1 MVKNNPDDSDFPE
14 GQGRQPS
21 LFAVLDG
28 DTHKLFVD
36 RCKKVTFDSGQ
47 SIFIQGNDHSFC
59 YIINEGLIRTYYV
72 APSGREATL
81 GYWSTGD
88 LVGGPSVFGGGPHIW
103 SAVAQKPSKVLA
115 ISGPELRKFAG
126 EHNQVYSW
134 LIDVLDFKLRW
145 LSTLF
150 QIHGTENVQERLAKL
165 LLMLGDIYGEEN
177 PGGTIIKQK
186 ISQNDLATLVGASRQ
201 WTNKALK
208 QLAEKGLLS
217 IDDQFMTLHDP
228 VAFRAMIGDE
238 GPD

>member
-1 MVKNNPDDSDFPE
+1 MAKKTPDILGFPDA
-14 GQGRQPS
+14 QGRQPS
-21 LFAVLDG
+21 LFAVLDA
-28 DTHKLFVD
+28 DTHKLFVAS
-36 RCKKVTFDSGQ
+36 CKKVTFEPGQ
-47 SIFIQGNDHSFC
+47 SIFIQGNEHSFC

-103 SAVAQKPSKVLA
+103 SAVAQKTSQVLA
-115 ISGPELRKFAG
+115 ISGPDLRKFAA
-126 EHNQVYSW
+126 EHNQVFSW

-150 QIHGTENVQERLAKL
+150 QIHGTENVEARLAKL
-165 LLMLGDIYGEEN
+165 LLMLGEIYGEGI
-177 PGGTIIKQK
+177 PGGTVIKQK

-201 WTNKALK
+201 WTNKTLK

-217 IDDQFMTLHDP
+217 IDNQVMTLRDP
-228 VAFRAMIGDE
+228 VALRAMTGNE
-238 GPD
+238 